1 MLQRKES
8 RLNVIGC
15 GIAGIALAARLKSQ
29 LGYKIFVIYER
40 EKSLGGTWYLN
51 TYPGVGYRLRSI
63 FHLLCAR
70 TVDWLI
76 LTSMRN

>member
-1 MLQRKES
+1 MSSRPES
-8 RLNVIGC
+8 RLIVIGC

-29 LGYKIFVIYER
+29 LGYKNSVIYER
-40 EKSLGGTWYLN
+40 EKSIGGTWDLN

-70 TVDWLI
+70 TVK
-76 LTSMRN
+76 SVRANKV